1 MDSDE
6 QNFYYN
12 DGGDVVSEDEDIF
25 CISNGDANEPDCTTV
40 PQQTAYTILREEDVK
55 KLVNNHIS
63 QVSTLLSV
71 SRGLAC
77 HLLCRNNWCPNA
89 VYDQWFADEER
100 PDELPPQQE
109 SGEQLCGICFE
120 PFKIEDMVS
129 ASCGH
134 PFCSG
139 CWQTYISTSINDGP
153 GCLRLPC
160 PEPKCRAVAGVDMVE
175 SMASEDEKQKYYQ
188 YLYRSYVECSRS
200 RKWCPAPGCEFAV
213 EFKDAAGC
221 ESYDVTCNC
230 VYKFCWKCMQES
242 HRPVD
247 CKTVEKWIKK
257 NSSEVENNNWIL
269 AYTKPCP
276 KCHRAIEKNQG
287 CNHMTCRSPCTHHF
301 CWVCLGPWEKHSYYN
316 FTCNTYKDEGS
327 NIDEENR
334 ERAKNVLARYTH
346 YYERWDS
353 NDKSRKRALSDLNQA
368 RNQHMEKLAGTQGE
382 SLAGVQF
389 VIEAWN
395 QIVECRRVLK
405 WSYAY
410 GYYHMSTEKPGKL
423 EFFRYLQG
431 EAEAALERLHYCAE
445 KEMSR
450 YLTADRPLK
459 DFKDFKSKLGRLT
472 AVTGNYFQN
481 LVLALENNLSE
492 VDDHESSTSGTKN

>member
-6 QNFYYN
+6 QNFYYS
-12 DGGDVVSEDEDIF
+12 DSGDVVSEDEDVF
-25 CISNGDANEPDCTTV
+25 CISNSYADEPDCTTL

-55 KLVNNHIS
+55 KRVNNNIS
-63 QVSTLLSV
+63 QVSTLLSI

-89 VYDQWFADEER
+89 VYDQWFANEER

-134 PFCSG
+134 PFCAG

-221 ESYDVTCNC
+221 ESYDVTCDC
-230 VYKFCWKCMQES
+230 DYKFCWKCMQES

-257 NSSEVENNNWIL
+257 NSSEVENTNWIL

-276 KCHRAIEKNQG
+276 K
-287 CNHMTCRSPCTHHF
+287 
-301 CWVCLGPWEKHSYYN
+301 
-316 FTCNTYKDEGS
+316 
-327 NIDEENR
+327 
-334 ERAKNVLARYTH
+334 
-346 YYERWDS
+346 
-353 NDKSRKRALSDLNQA
+353 KRALSDLNQA
-368 RNQHMEKLAGTQGE
+368 RNQHIDKLAGTQGE

-389 VIEAWN
+389 VIQAWN

-423 EFFRYLQG
+423 EFFGYLQG

-492 VDDHESSTSGTKN
+492 VDDRESSTSGTKN